1 MENKRLIIDKKGGL
15 VLIALTILALS
26 YNSAYPVSTNIIPI
40 QVFVEK
46 AIKNSPEIMGEL
58 IKLKGA
64 ESLEI
69 QSHAI
74 YNAYLNAE
82 YHYAYQNPQSA
93 SDSNTGIVEQ
103 WTDDF
108 DLSVSKVIPQL
119 GTKMKAG
126 LSYQQNIAS
135 SMIPDYTSLQ
145 IVGGTNISTNNLKYT
160 LMDNSAF
167 NPQFYFQLSQPL
179 LRNWFGILDRFPI
192 KQTEFNRVITEETIN
207 ESIENIIINLYQ
219 IYFEWYS
226 VYHQYRIF
234 VENVNNSEKLLKQ
247 LKEKQKVG
255 LVEQTDIDQA
265 LMMNIE
271 FKKTRDILEV
281 NINRL
286 TKKILY
292 WMYGSI
298 VIPTDAVYVPE
309 EELFLPPIPD
319 GNFTS
324 SMSRQMRILE
334 IAKQLLEFQLEKEKN
349 EYLPDLNLVFQYSFA
364 NVAADPAEVFILSN
378 FTHNFYVG
386 VEFSLPIG
394 EDLSKGKVKET
405 KAKLQKWVKDVE
417 NFERNYNQSLVDLKD
432 MMSVYQKALEYD
444 DLLIQTAISRINGE
458 KKKYEQGRSDL
469 YFVIQNET
477 TLVNYKLT
485 KLKDYVELCKLR
497 LQLLGL
503 IDKLKP

>member
-1 MENKRLIIDKKGGL
+1 MYYHKKARLLITGLIIA
-15 VLIALTILALS
+15 VCSIST
-26 YNSAYPVSTNIIPI
+26 AYPASTNIIPI

-46 AIKNSPEIMGEL
+46 AIKNSPEIMSEL

-74 YNAYLNAE
+74 YNAYLNAA
-82 YHYAYQNPQSA
+82 YHFAYQNPQSA
-93 SDSNTGIVEQ
+93 SQSNAGIVEQ
-103 WTDDF
+103 WSDDF
-108 DLSVSKVIPQL
+108 NLSLSKVIPQL

-126 LSYQQNIAS
+126 ISYQQTKAS

-145 IVGGTNISTNNLKYT
+145 IVGGTNISTNNLKY
-160 LMDNSAF
+160 MMIDNSAF
-167 NPQFYFQLSQPL
+167 NPEFYFQLSQPL

-192 KQTEFNRVITEETIN
+192 KQAEFNRMITEETIN
-207 ESIENIIINLYQ
+207 ESIENIIMNLYL

-226 VYHQYRIF
+226 VYHQYQIF
-234 VENVNNSEKLLKQ
+234 VENVKNSDKMLKQ
-247 LKEKQKVG
+247 LKEKQKYG

-265 LMMNIE
+265 LMVNIE

-281 NINRL
+281 NIKRL

-298 VIPTDAVYVPE
+298 VIPWDAVFIPE
-309 EELFLPPIPD
+309 SELFLPPIPA
-319 GNFTS
+319 GNFPS

-334 IAKQLLEFQLEKEKN
+334 MAKGLLEFQLKKEKN

-364 NVAADPAEVFILSN
+364 NTSADPNNVFVLSN

-386 VEFSLPIG
+386 VEFSMPIG

-417 NFERNYNQSLVDLKD
+417 NFERNYNQAMVDLND

-444 DLLIQTAISRINGE
+444 DLLIKTAISRINGE

-469 YFVIQNET
+469 YFVIQTEI

-485 KLKDYVELCKLR
+485 KLKDYVELNKLR
-497 LQLLGL
+497 LQFLGL
-503 IDKLKP
+503 IDQLKK